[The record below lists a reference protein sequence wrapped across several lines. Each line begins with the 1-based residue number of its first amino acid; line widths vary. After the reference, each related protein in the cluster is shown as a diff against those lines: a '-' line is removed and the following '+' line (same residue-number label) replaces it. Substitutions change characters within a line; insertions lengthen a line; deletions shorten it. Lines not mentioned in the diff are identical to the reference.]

1 MTIKQFKSY
10 QSRCADIQVSPRL
23 ASLFVEKTLLM
34 FAFRGRLGLKSLQ
47 EIFEYVE
54 SFKTEE

>member
-1 MTIKQFKSY
+1 MTLSQFKSY
-10 QSRCADIQVSPRL
+10 QGRCADIQASPRL
-23 ASLFVEKTLLM
+23 ANLFVEKTLLM
-34 FAFRGRLGLKSLQ
+34 FAFHGRLGLKSLQ